1 MVHRVRC
8 CAYLEGGMIN
18 AEVQC
23 ICGEW
28 TRIERPEENPCAIEL
43 TCFGCMRL
51 IRVTFSDVLESPP
64 RETPATTP
72 TP

>member
-1 MVHRVRC
+1 
-8 CAYLEGGMIN
+8 MIN

-28 TRIERPEENPCAIEL
+28 TRIERPEENPCAVEF
-43 TCFGCMRL
+43 TCFACMRL
-51 IRVTFSDVLESPP
+51 IRVTFSDVVESTPELPP
-64 RETPATTP
+64 PTDTP